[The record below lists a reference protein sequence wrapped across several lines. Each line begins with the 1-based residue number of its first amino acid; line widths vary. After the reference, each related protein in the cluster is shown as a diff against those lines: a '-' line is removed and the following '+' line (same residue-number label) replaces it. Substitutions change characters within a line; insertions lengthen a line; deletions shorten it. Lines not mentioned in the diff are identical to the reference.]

1 MPRYDREEVARR
13 AGHAT
18 WNEAVRATAH
28 LSQQEAGRVLGVS
41 HPTVRAWRAELGLGV
56 AAARPSGEQLKAAFQ
71 TDAGDPRH
79 GTANGYRNLGC
90 RCPACTAAWT
100 HYQRTRRTG
109 PA

>member
-1 MPRYDREEVARR
+1 MPRHDREEVARR

-18 WNEAVRATAH
+18 WREAVEATAH

-41 HPTVRAWRAELGLGV
+41 HPTVRAWRAEAGVGLS
-56 AAARPSGEQLKAAFQ
+56 ARRSAGESAEAFRADPA
-71 TDAGDPRH
+71 DARH

-90 RCPACTAAWT
+90 RCPACTRAWT
-100 HYQRTRRTG
+100 DYQRARRTG